1 MTAAKLADTSVTA
14 GSYGTASAIPAI
26 TVDAQGRITAASTNA
41 VSIPPAVG
49 GSNGVDFNDSVK
61 ARFGT
66 GNDLEIYH
74 SGAESVIKNASGNL
88 DIITGSTSIDLQGN
102 DGSETLAKFQPN
114 GAVELYYDNSK
125 KLETASGGVTVTGT
139 VAATSY
145 TGDGSSLT
153 GVASTVAD
161 GCIYENS
168 QTISNNYT
176 ITTNKNAMSA
186 GPITVASGATLTIP
200 SGSTYTIV

>member
-1 MTAAKLADTSVTA
+1 MIVDGGNKDIFFTGGVSGAKFTFGSADGATHEVMRITPSVLGASQHGKVELKYVTA
-14 GSYGTASAIPAI
+14 
-26 TVDAQGRITAASTNA
+26 NA
-41 VSIPPAVG
+41 G
-49 GSNGVDFNDSVK
+49 
-61 ARFGT
+61 
-66 GNDLEIYH
+66 
-74 SGAESVIKNASGNL
+74 
-88 DIITGSTSIDLQGN
+88 GSTS
-102 DGSETLAKFQPN
+102 SATKLATSAT
-114 GAVELYYDNSK
+114 GI
-125 KLETASGGVTVTGT
+125 TVTGT
-139 VAATSY
+139 VAATAY
-145 TGDGSSLT
+145 TGDGSALS

>member
-1 MTAAKLADTSVTA
+1 MWLTSTAGKKITFGTSDSTTHEVMRVQCSALGASQHGFVNLNYVTA
-14 GSYGTASAIPAI
+14 
-26 TVDAQGRITAASTNA
+26 NA
-41 VSIPPAVG
+41 
-49 GSNGVDFNDSVK
+49 GSNAFS
-61 ARFGT
+61 
-66 GNDLEIYH
+66 
-74 SGAESVIKNASGNL
+74 
-88 DIITGSTSIDLQGN
+88 ST
-102 DGSETLAKFQPN
+102 
-114 GAVELYYDNSK
+114 
-125 KLETASGGVTVTGT
+125 KLSTTATGVTVNGT
-139 VAATSY
+139 VAATAY
-145 TGDGSSLT
+145 TGDGSALS

>member
-1 MTAAKLADTSVTA
+1 MSAD
-14 GSYGTASAIPAI
+14 
-26 TVDAQGRITAASTNA
+26 
-41 VSIPPAVG
+41 
-49 GSNGVDFNDSVK
+49 
-61 ARFGT
+61 
-66 GNDLEIYH
+66 
-74 SGAESVIKNASGNL
+74 
-88 DIITGSTSIDLQGN
+88 
-102 DGSETLAKFQPN
+102 
-114 GAVELYYDNSK
+114 GAVELYHNNNK
-125 KLETASGGVTVTGT
+125 KLETVSGGVTVTGT

-153 GVASTVAD
+153 GVASAVAD

-186 GPITVASGATLTIP
+186 GPITVASGVTLTIP

>member
-1 MTAAKLADTSVTA
+1 
-14 GSYGTASAIPAI
+14 
-26 TVDAQGRITAASTNA
+26 VDAQGRITAASTNA

-49 GSNGVDFNDSVK
+49 GSNGVDFNDNVK

-74 SGAESVIKNASGNL
+74 DATDSRLVNNTGFLKVMSDSMVLEAANGDNFITAVNSGAVILYHQGGNQKL
-88 DIITGSTSIDLQGN
+88 ATTSTGVS
-102 DGSETLAKFQPN
+102 
-114 GAVELYYDNSK
+114 
-125 KLETASGGVTVTGT
+125 VTGT

>member
-1 MTAAKLADTSVTA
+1 MYYDSTANYGIIKSTGA
-14 GSYGTASAIPAI
+14 GSIVRSAIFK
-26 TVDAQGRITAASTNA
+26 V
-41 VSIPPAVG
+41 
-49 GSNGVDFNDSVK
+49 
-61 ARFGT
+61 
-66 GNDLEIYH
+66 
-74 SGAESVIKNASGNL
+74 KNASGNA
-88 DIITGSTSIDLQGN
+88 DMIIANTG
-102 DGSETLAKFQPN
+102 
-114 GAVELYYDNSK
+114 GAVELYHNNVK

-139 VAATSY
+139 VAATAY

-186 GPITVASGATLTIP
+186 GPITVASGATLTVP

>member
-1 MTAAKLADTSVTA
+1 MGDS
-14 GSYGTASAIPAI
+14 S
-26 TVDAQGRITAASTNA
+26 
-41 VSIPPAVG
+41 G
-49 GSNGVDFNDSVK
+49 GSNRIKVGDSADLMIFHDGTNSKLQNDTGELIYMSDTHRLRSHTTAENHIVSVD
-61 ARFGT
+61 G
-66 GNDLEIYH
+66 
-74 SGAESVIKNASGNL
+74 
-88 DIITGSTSIDLQGN
+88 GS
-102 DGSETLAKFQPN
+102 
-114 GAVELYYDNSK
+114 VELYHNNNK
-125 KLETASGGVTVTGT
+125 KLETSSTGVTVTGA

>member
-1 MTAAKLADTSVTA
+1 MASFSSVGCDLRYQDTTKLLT
-14 GSYGTASAIPAI
+14 
-26 TVDAQGRITAASTNA
+26 TN
-41 VSIPPAVG
+41 
-49 GSNGVDFNDSVK
+49 
-61 ARFGT
+61 T
-66 GNDLEIYH
+66 
-74 SGAESVIKNASGNL
+74 
-88 DIITGSTSIDLQGN
+88 
-102 DGSETLAKFQPN
+102 
-114 GAVELYYDNSK
+114 
-125 KLETASGGVTVTGT
+125 GVTVTGT

>member
-1 MTAAKLADTSVTA
+1 MHETED
-14 GSYGTASAIPAI
+14 AIKCI
-26 TVDAQGRITAASTNA
+26 GD
-41 VSIPPAVG
+41 
-49 GSNGVDFNDSVK
+49 
-61 ARFGT
+61 
-66 GNDLEIYH
+66 
-74 SGAESVIKNASGNL
+74 
-88 DIITGSTSIDLQGN
+88 
-102 DGSETLAKFQPN
+102 
-114 GAVELYYDNSK
+114 GAVELYHNNAK

-139 VAATSY
+139 VAATAY